1 MLDTA
6 VGILVGLRRCS
17 IDAAFQELIT
27 AAAGQDVPV
36 FTIASALIAFA
47 GPDGRP
53 HADDTAAG
61 LAAHREWGH
70 LLGQTPSQRRRS
82 RARGSGN
89 RGGWNGLAGR
99 TCRTLPAPEVC
110 APQRWSAASRGRRKS
125 GVLTDRVR
133 AVNGGCVAPPTDGKT
148 GVR

>member
-1 MLDTA
+1 LNLGWTVEDRREGTPGWLSGRPIFPAPRSPRSGADPLLGGRRMLDTA

-70 LLGQTPSQRRRS
+70 LLGQTPI
-82 RARGSGN
+82 
-89 RGGWNGLAGR
+89 
-99 TCRTLPAPEVC
+99 PAP
-110 APQRWSAASRGRRKS
+110 A
-125 GVLTDRVR
+125 
-133 AVNGGCVAPPTDGKT
+133 
-148 GVR
+148 